1 MSQDPLEPCPGCQAM
16 LPPLDGPT
24 HRYIGASPACW
35 ALYTA
40 LQSGGEPPLA
50 LAPMNGL
57 LVDAYAAQ
65 HPGMPSPQAIQSVA
79 VHLLTLHGVF
89 AHGVGVERAL
99 WLRLEALQERSG
111 SRRGRYSWLEPPDFA
126 GSLTVAEIVREPTPE
141 ARSAALARYGEAVYR
156 IWASAHGETIAAW
169 YAMFVGGGSGR
180 Y

>member
-1 MSQDPLEPCPGCQAM
+1 MSPEPLEPCPGCRAL

-40 LQSGGEPPLA
+40 LGVGEPPIA
-50 LAPMNGL
+50 SAPANGL

-65 HPGMPSPQAIQSVA
+65 HPGTPSPQAIQSVA

-99 WLRLEALQERSG
+99 WLRLESLQERSG
-111 SRRGRYSWLEPPDFA
+111 SRRGRYTWLEPPDFT
-126 GSLTVAEIVREPTPE
+126 GTPTVADIVREPTPE
-141 ARSAALARYGEAVYR
+141 ARAAAVALYVEAVYR
-156 IWASAHGETIAAW
+156 VWDAAHGPTIAAW
-169 YAMFVGGGSGR
+169 YATFVAGGR
-180 Y
+180 ERR